1 VRRLAA
7 NVREYPA
14 ESDQKTAEASARF
27 TAPGSVRQCSG
38 ATEVRLLAKAHKVT
52 ADRDNLSCMAVTIT
66 RLAGDV
72 VELDGVEQLLVNLK
86 RKGVL
91 SKTEIMAL
99 QGSYL
104 QEKRRCKKQ
113 LSA

>member
-1 VRRLAA
+1 MTKPAA
-7 NVREYPA
+7 
-14 ESDQKTAEASARF
+14 D
-27 TAPGSVRQCSG
+27 SV
-38 ATEVRLLAKAHKVT
+38 ATEVRKLAKEHHVT
-52 ADRDNLSCMAVTIT
+52 ADRDSMSCMAVTIP

-91 SKTEIMAL
+91 NKSEIMTF
-99 QGSYL
+99 QGRYL
-104 QEKRRCKKQ
+104 EEKRRSKKK

>member
-1 VRRLAA
+1 MT
-7 NVREYPA
+7 N
-14 ESDQKTAEASARF
+14 
-27 TAPGSVRQCSG
+27 SV
-38 ATEVRLLAKAHKVT
+38 ATEVRKLAKAHKVT
-52 ADRDNLSCMAVTIT
+52 GDRDSLSRMAVTIT

-91 SKTEIMAL
+91 SKSEIMAL
-99 QGSYL
+99 QGRYL
-104 QEKRRCKKQ
+104 QEKRRSKKQ

>member
-1 VRRLAA
+1 
-7 NVREYPA
+7 
-14 ESDQKTAEASARF
+14 
-27 TAPGSVRQCSG
+27 
-38 ATEVRLLAKAHKVT
+38 
-52 ADRDNLSCMAVTIT
+52 
-66 RLAGDV
+66 V

-91 SKTEIMAL
+91 SKSETLAL

-104 QEKRRCKKQ
+104 QEKRRLKKQ